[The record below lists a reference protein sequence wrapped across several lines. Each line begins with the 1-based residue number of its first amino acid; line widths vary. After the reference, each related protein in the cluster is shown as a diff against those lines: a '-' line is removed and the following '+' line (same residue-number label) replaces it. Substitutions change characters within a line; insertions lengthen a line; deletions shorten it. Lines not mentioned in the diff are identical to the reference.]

1 MLKQIPVDERPR
13 ERLMQ
18 KGPAALSSI
27 ELLAILLGTGTQ
39 KRSVLDLASDLL
51 GHFGSLEKL
60 AEASLPELQAVPGI
74 GEAKAVQLQ
83 AAFTL
88 WRRTLAAT
96 AEKPVI
102 DSPLTAFAYIQ
113 QDIQNEKT
121 EVLGVMLRDVRR
133 TLVHK
138 EIVAR
143 GTLDQVIMHPRE
155 VFCSAI
161 RHRAHSVI
169 VVHNHPSGDPTP
181 SDKDVEITSML
192 RAAGQVIGIPLVD
205 HLIVGKSRFFSFRER
220 GIMCSPEGY

>member
-1 MLKQIPVDERPR
+1 MLKHLPTDERPR

-39 KRSVLDLASDLL
+39 KRSVLDLAADLL
-51 GHFGSLEKL
+51 GHFGSLEQL
-60 AEASLPELQAVPGI
+60 ADASLQELQTVPGI
-74 GEAKAVQLQ
+74 GEAKALQLQ
-83 AAFTL
+83 AAFAL

-102 DSPLTAFAYIQ
+102 DSPLTAFAHIQ
-113 QDIQNEKT
+113 PDIQNEKT

-192 RAAGQVIGIPLVD
+192 RAAGQVIGIPLID
-205 HLIVGKSRFFSFRER
+205 HLIVGRSRFFSFRER